1 MVPLP
6 PYLGGGFSS
15 GWVGWVT
22 PAPPGLPVSL
32 GFLLGA
38 GFVQW
43 AGLPPSGGGGP
54 SWDWTSYDFYGP
66 GPQLVIDNLAP
77 ACDATD
83 PDLSLFRASG
93 GKMIMWGGWADPAT
107 GPYQWVQYYESVLD
121 YMGDATTKSFFKLYM
136 IPGLQHCGGGLG
148 CFDSQQ
154 DLEKLFFAVIDW
166 VEKGIAPKSF
176 TGSRLDPS
184 TGEVLRTRPLCPYP
198 QVARYNGWGSIDD
211 ADNFRCVD
219 TDDHYC
225 GWWRWKRWRK
235 WTGWDK

>member
-1 MVPLP
+1 M
-6 PYLGGGFSS
+6 
-15 GWVGWVT
+15 T